1 MSDTNVWL
9 LGLESVIGIGAVV
22 GYLLTKAYAE
32 IGRELPC
39 RKPRRR
45 A

>member
-1 MSDTNVWL
+1 MSDTNVL
-9 LGLESVIGIGAVV
+9 LLSLESLIGIGAVV

-39 RKPRRR
+39 RPRRHR
-45 A
+45 R